1 MFLKTWAWYHYT
13 FCCVR
18 IWDSVWEF
26 GMLAILCP
34 FFFLSFSP
42 IKSTEIWVPSQ
53 CGHIST
59 MYTKKQLNNDILSE
73 DVAFA
78 ILF

>member
-1 MFLKTWAWYHYT
+1 
-13 FCCVR
+13 
-18 IWDSVWEF
+18 
-26 GMLAILCP
+26 MLAILYS
-34 FFFLSFSP
+34 FFFPL

-53 CGHIST
+53 RGRIST